1 MSTYVISDLH
11 GQYNIFKTLLEKAD
25 FSDSDTLYMLGDA
38 IDRGPAGIRILQQ
51 VKNSPNMHF
60 LLGNHEFMMLNAVA
74 PDGSVPETV
83 EDLPGSD
90 ARLWT
95 LKNGGD
101 KTFNEYL
108 NLKEE
113 ERIELVQWLSTRPL
127 STMVT
132 VKDETYLLTHS
143 FFQTEFIDI
152 PYCRLDYRTA
162 WVIVWM
168 TPYRNDIFVS
178 PGEYAAIAPCRVV
191 LGHVP
196 VYVANPGFSGLAP
209 FFDGNIIDIDGGCSS
224 HRETDNPN
232 KGGILLRLDD
242 MTAFTCSFAENKE
255 NEEKSN
261 GINLLQQ

>member
-11 GQYNIFKTLLEKAD
+11 GQYKIFETLLKKAD
-25 FSDSDTLYMLGDA
+25 FSDSDSLYMLGDA
-38 IDRGPAGIRILQQ
+38 IDRGPEGIRILQQ

-60 LLGNHEFMMLNAVA
+60 LLGNHEFMMLNALDH
-74 PDGSVPETV
+74 DGEVPQTV
-83 EDLPGSD
+83 DDLPGRD
-90 ARLWT
+90 GLLWT

-101 KTFNEYL
+101 KTFAVYK
-108 NLKEE
+108 NLSKE
-113 ERIELVQWLSTRPL
+113 ERIELMNWLNTRPL

-143 FFQTEFIDI
+143 FFQVDLIDV
-152 PYCRLDYRTA
+152 PYCKMDYRTA

-168 TPYRNDIFVS
+168 TPYRDDIFVS
-178 PGEYAAIAPCRVV
+178 PGEYAALDPCKVV

-196 VYVANPGFSGLAP
+196 VQVANRNITGMEP

-242 MTAFTCSFAENKE
+242 MEYFTCSFAEIQE
-255 NEEKSN
+255 
-261 GINLLQQ
+261 